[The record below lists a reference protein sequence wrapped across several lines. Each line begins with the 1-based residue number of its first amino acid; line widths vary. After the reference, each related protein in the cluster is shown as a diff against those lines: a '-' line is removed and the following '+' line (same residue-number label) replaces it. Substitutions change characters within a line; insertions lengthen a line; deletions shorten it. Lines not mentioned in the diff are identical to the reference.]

1 MINVLS
7 NIRELLGKVGS
18 AATLPGSISKALL
31 ARCESLVQNNSLW
44 CNILVWF
51 YKK

>member
-18 AATLPGSISKALL
+18 AATLPGSISKASL
-31 ARCESLVQNNSLW
+31 ARCESLVQNNSL
-44 CNILVWF
+44 
-51 YKK
+51 